1 MILIDSN
8 IPMYLVGQKH
18 PLKARA
24 VELCRELASRK
35 MVADAEV
42 MQEILHRYSAID
54 RRDAIQPCFDA
65 LYGLVD
71 EILPVTEQTVLEAK
85 VLMLAV
91 GSGRLQLSARE
102 AIHAAIMREHRI
114 NDILSFDAGFDSLA
128 SIRRLY

>member
-8 IPMYLVGQKH
+8 IPMVLVGQKH

-24 VELCRELASRK
+24 VELCRELAGRK

-91 GSGRLQLSARE
+91 RSDRLQLSARD
-102 AIHAAIMREHRI
+102 ALHAAVMREHRI

>member
-8 IPMYLVGQKH
+8 IPMYLVGEQH

-24 VELCRELASRK
+24 MELCQQLAAEGRK

-42 MQEILHRYSAID
+42 MQEILHRYSAIQP
-54 RRDAIQPCFDA
+54 RDAIQPCFDA

-71 EILPVTEQTVLEAK
+71 EILPITEQTVLEARG
-85 VLMLAV
+85 LLL
-91 GSGRLQLSARE
+91 GCQGLSARD

-128 SIRRLY
+128 PIRRLC